1 MKEEVSL
8 LVGYGAV
15 LGQRPMRL
23 AALYSDMHSR
33 ATGLSGVERR
43 TFHDG
48 MRWTGVKGRADVDD
62 MSLYATVVP
71 VCRVGGHSQCADD
84 SLTHVLT

>member
-23 AALYSDMHSR
+23 AAVYSVVDLR
-33 ATGLSGVERR
+33 ETGLSGVERT
-43 TFHDG
+43 TFHVG
-48 MRWTGVKGRADVDD
+48 MRWSGGRGEVVVDD
-62 MSLYATVVP
+62 MSLYTTVVP
-71 VCRVGGHSQCADD
+71 VCRVDGHSQSTDD
-84 SLTHVLT
+84 SLTHVVT